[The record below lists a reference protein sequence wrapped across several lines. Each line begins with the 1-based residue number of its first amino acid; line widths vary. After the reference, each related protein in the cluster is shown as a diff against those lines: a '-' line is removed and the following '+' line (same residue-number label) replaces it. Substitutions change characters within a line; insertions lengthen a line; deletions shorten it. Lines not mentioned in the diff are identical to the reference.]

1 MPPKLKKTPT
11 VKKKKIDEDAEVNE
25 ISAATSKL
33 KVTVPNKP
41 FSLSIVDAYMVKYY
55 THKFVDYAEV
65 EFFVPGYLPL
75 HGYQVK
81 LSPDGMAMIWKRAIP
96 DYFCEVKRMRA
107 MLGNAYHANDTR
119 VIEHDNVVQQIRSG
133 GTENQGVH
141 YVSDE
146 ESQRV
151 PLRVCCTGNPS
162 VKESLQKVGKVEVN
176 GTTHY
181 QFNTVYSC
189 KVHTMDQRT
198 MQKKKPRRSIFVDE
212 EELSE
217 ASASDSENDSDNEI
231 DIDPDL

>member
-1 MPPKLKKTPT
+1 MPPKIKNKIPSKTKKG
-11 VKKKKIDEDAEVNE
+11 DDAELIKVT
-25 ISAATSKL
+25 AATSKL
-33 KVTVPNKP
+33 KVTTPNKP
-41 FSLSIVDAYMVKYY
+41 YSLSIADAYMVKYY

-65 EFFVPGYLPL
+65 EFFVPGYLPQ

-107 MLGNAYHANDTR
+107 MLGNAYHANDAQ

-133 GTENQGVH
+133 GTENQGIHFVC
-141 YVSDE
+141 DE
-146 ESQRV
+146 EAQRV

-162 VKESLQKVGKVEVN
+162 VKESLQKVGGVEVS
-176 GTTHY
+176 GATHY

-189 KVHTMDQRT
+189 KVRTMDQRT

-217 ASASDSENDSDNEI
+217 ASASDSENDSENDL
-231 DIDPDL
+231 DPDL